1 MKEVKNLS
9 GKIYLTSDLHL
20 GHDREFIWK
29 VRGFNSVQ
37 EMNEA
42 YVERWNSVIDN
53 EDDVY
58 VLGDLML
65 GNNDIGVHYLNQ
77 LNGNI
82 HVVLGNHDTPTRQA
96 LYKADVHKIV
106 EVKWA
111 IMLIYKKYHFFMTH
125 FPCMTGNL
133 EKESLKQMTLNLY
146 GHTHQQSNFYEDR
159 PYMYHV
165 GVDSHN
171 GYPVLLDD
179 IIQEMKDKVKECIDF
194 LDEESA
200 AAGPQTAKE
209 RCDSCKHVLYCRG
222 VGLADFEVDCNQY
235 ARAEMARLKIP
246 MAKDPPDGGFYG

>member
-42 YVERWNSVIDN
+42 IVERWNSVIDN

-65 GNNDIGVHYLNQ
+65 GNNDIGMNCLKR
-77 LNGNI
+77 LKGRI
-82 HVVLGNHDTPTRQA
+82 HIAFGNHDTAKRQE
-96 LYKADVHKIV
+96 LYRTLPNVV
-106 EVKWA
+106 ETEWA
-111 IMLIYKKYHFFMTH
+111 IMLTYKKYHFFMTH

-146 GHTHQQSNFYEDR
+146 GHTHQRSNFYEDR
-159 PYMYHV
+159 PYMYLYHV
-165 GVDSHN
+165 GVDSHD

-194 LDEESA
+194 LDEEPAEPVQPAVS
-200 AAGPQTAKE
+200 QTAIP
-209 RCDSCKHVLYCRG
+209 RCDKCVYTWPSCGDNDKFGGCKTYR
-222 VGLADFEVDCNQY
+222 
-235 ARAEMARLKIP
+235 R
-246 MAKDPPDGGFYG
+246 DPPDGGFYG

>member
-1 MKEVKNLS
+1 M
-9 GKIYLTSDLHL
+9 
-20 GHDREFIWK
+20 
-29 VRGFNSVQ
+29 
-37 EMNEA
+37 EMNEE
-42 YVERWNSVIDN
+42 YVKRWNRLVTN
-53 EDDVY
+53 EDDIY

-82 HVVLGNHDTPTRQA
+82 HIVLGNHDTPTRQA
-96 LYKADVHKIV
+96 LYKADVHKVV

-111 IMLIYKKYHFFMTH
+111 IMLNYKKYHFFMTH

-146 GHTHQQSNFYEDR
+146 GHTHQKTNFYEDR

-179 IIQEMKDKVKECIDF
+179 IIEEMYAKVKECLAF
-194 LDEESA
+194 LDEELVV
-200 AAGPQTAKE
+200 AGNPSIE
-209 RCDSCKHVLYCRG
+209 SVEPRCHKCVFDINTCGASDYFGKCPKYKR
-222 VGLADFEVDCNQY
+222 
-235 ARAEMARLKIP
+235 
-246 MAKDPPDGGFYG
+246 DPPDGGFYG

>member
-1 MKEVKNLS
+1 
-9 GKIYLTSDLHL
+9 
-20 GHDREFIWK
+20 
-29 VRGFNSVQ
+29 
-37 EMNEA
+37 MNEA
-42 YVERWNSVIDN
+42 YVERWNSVVDN

-65 GNNDIGVHYLNQ
+65 GNNDIGIHYLNQ

-96 LYKADVHKIV
+96 LYQADAYKII
-106 EVKWA
+106 EIKWA
-111 IMLIYKKYHFFMTH
+111 IMLNYKKYHFFMTH

-146 GHTHQQSNFYEDR
+146 GHTHQRSNFYEDR

-165 GVDSHN
+165 GVDSHD

-194 LDEESA
+194 LDEEPA
-200 AAGPQTAKE
+200 ATGPQTAKE
-209 RCDSCKHVLYCRG
+209 RCDSCKYVLYCRG
-222 VGLADFEVDCNQY
+222 VGLADFEGDCKQY
-235 ARAEMARLKIP
+235 ARAEMARMKTPL
-246 MAKDPPDGGFYG
+246 AKDPPDGGFYG

>member
-29 VRGFNSVQ
+29 VRGFNSIQ

-42 YVERWNSVIDN
+42 IVERWNSVVDDK
-53 EDDVY
+53 DDVY

-65 GNNDIGVHYLNQ
+65 GNNDIGMNCLKR
-77 LNGNI
+77 LKGRI
-82 HVVLGNHDTPTRQA
+82 HIIFGNHDTAKRQE
-96 LYKADVHKIV
+96 LYRTLPNVV
-106 EVKWA
+106 ETEWA
-111 IMLIYKKYHFFMTH
+111 IMLTYKKYHFFMTH

-146 GHTHQQSNFYEDR
+146 GHTHQRSNFYEDR
-159 PYMYHV
+159 PYMFHC
-165 GVDSHN
+165 GIDSHD

-179 IIQEMKDKVKECIDF
+179 IIQEMKDKVRECIDF
-194 LDEESA
+194 LDEEPA
-200 AAGPQTAKE
+200 VAGPQTAKE

-222 VGLADFEVDCNQY
+222 VGLADFEGDCKQY
-235 ARAEMARLKIP
+235 ARAEMAHLITP
-246 MAKDPPDGGFYG
+246 LAKDPPDGGFYG